1 MKKGGWKV
9 DTKEYTRGTPTTSVL
24 AIYGR
29 SKKQRNP
36 HNKCTA
42 VYGRSVNK
50 GTPTTSVLQSM
61 GGV

>member
-9 DTKEYTRGTPTTSVL
+9 DTKEYTRRTPTTSVL
-24 AIYGR
+24 AI
-29 SKKQRNP
+29 
-36 HNKCTA
+36 
-42 VYGRSVNK
+42 YGRSVNK